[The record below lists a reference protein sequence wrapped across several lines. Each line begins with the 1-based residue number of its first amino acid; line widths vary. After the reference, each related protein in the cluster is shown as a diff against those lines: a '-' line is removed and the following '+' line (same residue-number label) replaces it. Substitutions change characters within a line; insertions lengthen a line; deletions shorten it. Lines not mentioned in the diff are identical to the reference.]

1 VAEADHAAVCG
12 RASSALWN
20 AAAAR
25 FGAAGLV
32 VRRAWAQFEEA
43 ASLVE
48 EGGSRERAGSLA
60 SEAHALA
67 LNLGGMPL
75 RVSVEDLVRRAR
87 LDVPGI
93 KRLADRDLGLT
104 ERETEVL
111 RLVAEGRTNREIA
124 GELYIST
131 TTASVHVS
139 NILRKVGA
147 TTRGEAAA
155 IAHRNGLV
163 PSS

>member
-1 VAEADHAAVCG
+1 
-12 RASSALWN
+12 
-20 AAAAR
+20 
-25 FGAAGLV
+25 
-32 VRRAWAQFEEA
+32 
-43 ASLVE
+43 
-48 EGGSRERAGSLA
+48 
-60 SEAHALA
+60 
-67 LNLGGMPL
+67 MPL

-131 TTASVHVS
+131 KTASVHVS

-155 IAHRNGLV
+155 IAHRNRLA